1 MTTFFALLL
10 ALLGLNG
17 YGGADAKSNPRS
29 TTQVTQCRPIDA
41 AGDGQIDYYIC
52 REKPT

>member
-1 MTTFFALLL
+1 MTHFFAFLL
-10 ALLGLNG
+10 ALFGVNG
-17 YGGADAKSNPRS
+17 SSGADAKSDPRG

-52 REKPT
+52 RQKPE